1 MTRMFLKSKKL
12 PIIKILII
20 FILISINF
28 KNVAL
33 PSTFSEE
40 QTINITK
47 NLRCLICQGQ
57 TIHESNS
64 DFAES
69 MKKYIKS
76 ELENGK
82 TNEEIF
88 SSLVKKYGQW
98 IVYDPGQEKQI
109 MDYLKNN
116 PEAQQQLS
124 GPIFED
130 KIIDFVLELANVNEK
145 TVSIDELY
153 KEDEMDLKK
162 EAKKGKK
169 SNKIVEKNK
178 TKKVTKKVSKKS

>member
-1 MTRMFLKSKKL
+1 MTKMFMKSKKL
-12 PIIKILII
+12 SVIKI
-20 FILISINF
+20 FIYFFLVFINF
-28 KNVAL
+28 KSIAL
-33 PSTFSEE
+33 SLSNSEE
-40 QTINITK
+40 QTTNITK

-98 IVYDPGQEKQI
+98 IVYDPGISRNTLLLWSLPLLLFLIGGAIIIK
-109 MDYLKNN
+109 
-116 PEAQQQLS
+116 
-124 GPIFED
+124 
-130 KIIDFVLELANVNEK
+130 KI
-145 TVSIDELY
+145 
-153 KEDEMDLKK
+153 LKK
-162 EAKKGKK
+162 HE
-169 SNKIVEKNK
+169 
-178 TKKVTKKVSKKS
+178 

>member
-12 PIIKILII
+12 PIIKILIV
-20 FILISINF
+20 FILIFINF
-28 KNVAL
+28 KNVAIS
-33 PSTFSEE
+33 STFSEE

-69 MKKYIKS
+69 MKKYVKS

-88 SSLVKKYGQW
+88 SLLVKKYGQW
-98 IVYDPGQEKQI
+98 IVYDPGI
-109 MDYLKNN
+109 SRNTLLLWAL
-116 PEAQQQLS
+116 PLLLFLIGGA
-124 GPIFED
+124 
-130 KIIDFVLELANVNEK
+130 IIGK
-145 TVSIDELY
+145 RI
-153 KEDEMDLKK
+153 LKK
-162 EAKKGKK
+162 
-169 SNKIVEKNK
+169 I
-178 TKKVTKKVSKKS
+178 

>member
-1 MTRMFLKSKKL
+1 MTRMFLKLKKL

-20 FILISINF
+20 FILISFNF
-28 KNVAL
+28 KNIAMA
-33 PSTFSEE
+33 STFSEE

-82 TNEEIF
+82 TDEEIF
-88 SSLVKKYGQW
+88 SSLVEKYGQW
-98 IVYDPGQEKQI
+98 IVYDPGI
-109 MDYLKNN
+109 SRNTLFLWSL
-116 PEAQQQLS
+116 PLLLFLIGGA
-124 GPIFED
+124 
-130 KIIDFVLELANVNEK
+130 IIV
-145 TVSIDELY
+145 
-153 KEDEMDLKK
+153 
-162 EAKKGKK
+162 
-169 SNKIVEKNK
+169 NKIFRKI
-178 TKKVTKKVSKKS
+178 

>member
-1 MTRMFLKSKKL
+1 MTRMFLKLKKL

-20 FILISINF
+20 FIFISINF
-28 KNVAL
+28 KSVAIS
-33 PSTFSEE
+33 PTFSEE

-82 TNEEIF
+82 TKEEIF
-88 SSLVKKYGQW
+88 SSLVEKYGQW
-98 IVYDPGQEKQI
+98 IVYDPGISRNTLLLWSLPLLLFLIGGAIIGMK
-109 MDYLKNN
+109 
-116 PEAQQQLS
+116 
-124 GPIFED
+124 IFR
-130 KIIDFVLELANVNEK
+130 KA
-145 TVSIDELY
+145 
-153 KEDEMDLKK
+153 
-162 EAKKGKK
+162 
-169 SNKIVEKNK
+169 
-178 TKKVTKKVSKKS
+178 